1 MRDYETPETPDGT
14 PPVVDPAKKRRQG
27 AERSSD
33 NKRSENDRAAE
44 RALAPAQEG
53 GRDGAGEA
61 DLDKS
66 RSD

>member
-1 MRDYETPETPDGT
+1 MPSRPSTELLLVQVLLRTAMDLLRLYE
-14 PPVVDPAKKRRQG
+14 
-27 AERSSD
+27 AE
-33 NKRSENDRAAE
+33 EAVQAE

-66 RSD
+66 RSN

>member
-1 MRDYETPETPDGT
+1 MGGDGSE
-14 PPVVDPAKKRRQG
+14 VQQG
-27 AERSSD
+27 SD
-33 NKRSENDRAAE
+33 NKRGENDRAAE